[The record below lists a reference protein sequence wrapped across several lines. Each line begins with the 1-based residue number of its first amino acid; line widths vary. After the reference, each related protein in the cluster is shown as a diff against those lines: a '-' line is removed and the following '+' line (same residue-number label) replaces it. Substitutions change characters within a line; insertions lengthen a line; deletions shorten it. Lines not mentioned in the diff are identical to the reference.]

1 MIIISDSSP
10 LISLAIIGRLDL
22 LEKLYKD
29 IHVPFAVYKEVT
41 EEEKPFS
48 KELKN
53 FLKDKIKNVSNR
65 LAVEVLVSDIG
76 IGESEAIVLAL
87 EEKPDLVLIDDLKA
101 RKFAKMNG
109 LEIIGTMGILLEAKE
124 NGLIEEI
131 KPFISELILNGIRIS
146 NKIIE
151 ITLKAAQ
158 ELYPKSQTSCLT
170 F

>member
-29 IHVPFAVYKEVT
+29 IYVPFAVYKEVT

-48 KELKN
+48 KELRN
-53 FLKDKIKNVSNR
+53 YLKDKIKNVSNR
-65 LAVEVLVSDIG
+65 LAVDVLVSDIG

-109 LEIIGTMGILLEAKE
+109 LEIIGTMGILLEAKK

-158 ELYPKSQTSCLT
+158 EL
-170 F
+170 

>member
-158 ELYPKSQTSCLT
+158 EL
-170 F
+170 

>member
-10 LISLAIIGRLDL
+10 LISLAIIGKLSL
-22 LEKLYKD
+22 LESLYKE
-29 IHVPFAVYKEVT
+29 IYVPLAVYKEVT

-48 KELKN
+48 KELEK
-53 FLKDKIKNVSNR
+53 FLNNKIKKVSNI

-87 EEKPDLVLIDDLKA
+87 EKKPDLILIDDLKA

-109 LEIIGTMGILLEAKE
+109 LEVIGTMGILLKAKKV
-124 NGLIEEI
+124 GLIKKI
-131 KPFISELILNGIRIS
+131 KPFISELLLNGIRIS
-146 NKIIE
+146 DKIIE
-151 ITLKAAQ
+151 ITLKASQ
-158 ELYPKSQTSCLT
+158 E

>member
-22 LEKLYKD
+22 LEMLFEEVY
-29 IHVPFAVYKEVT
+29 VPLAVYEEVT
-41 EEEKPFS
+41 EEEKPFA
-48 KELKN
+48 KELKKYLTN
-53 FLKDKIKNVSNR
+53 RVKNVTNK

-101 RKFAKMNG
+101 RKFAKMSG
-109 LEIIGTMGILLEAKE
+109 LQIIGTIGILLQAK
-124 NGLIEEI
+124 NKGLIQEI
-131 KPFISELILNGIRIS
+131 KPLISELLFNGIRIS

-151 ITLKAAQ
+151 IALEAAQ
-158 ELYPKSQTSCLT
+158 EL
-170 F
+170 

>member
-22 LEKLYKD
+22 LEKLYKE
-29 IHVPFAVYKEVT
+29 IYVPFAVYKEVT

-48 KELKN
+48 KELGN
-53 FLKDKIKNVSNR
+53 FLRDKVKNVSNR

-124 NGLIEEI
+124 NRLIEEI
-131 KPFISELILNGIRIS
+131 KPLISELILNGIRVS

-151 ITLKAAQ
+151 ITLKAAK
-158 ELYPKSQTSCLT
+158 EL
-170 F
+170 